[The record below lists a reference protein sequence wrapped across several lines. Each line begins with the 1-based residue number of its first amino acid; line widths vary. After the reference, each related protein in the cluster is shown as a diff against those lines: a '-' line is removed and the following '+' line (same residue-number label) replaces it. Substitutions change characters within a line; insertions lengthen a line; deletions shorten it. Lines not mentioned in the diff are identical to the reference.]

1 MQPARLVLWLFL
13 VAQAWDGIFTYAAV
27 YAHGIAVE
35 GNPLLGAWMTLAGP
49 LPAIVSAKTI
59 AAGAGVVLYVR
70 GVHRTLALLTAL
82 YGLCAITP
90 WLYIF
95 GQG

>member
-1 MQPARLVLWLFL
+1 MQPARLVLLLFI
-13 VAQAWDGIFTYAAV
+13 VAQAWDGIFTYTAV
-27 YAHGIAVE
+27 YAHGLHVE
-35 GNPLLGAWMTLAGP
+35 GNPLLGAWMAFAGP
-49 LPAIVSAKTI
+49 LPGLVIAKCV

-70 GVHRTLALLTAL
+70 GVHKTLAALTAL